1 MSVVSC
7 QLVGAVPRVPAL
19 LRQKPIE
26 MSQTTLYPWRHHSAV
41 SRAARSDRP
50 NPQSAPAIPHNAEVR
65 YNQKSIGLAL
75 SLREC

>member
-1 MSVVSC
+1 
-7 QLVGAVPRVPAL
+7 
-19 LRQKPIE
+19 